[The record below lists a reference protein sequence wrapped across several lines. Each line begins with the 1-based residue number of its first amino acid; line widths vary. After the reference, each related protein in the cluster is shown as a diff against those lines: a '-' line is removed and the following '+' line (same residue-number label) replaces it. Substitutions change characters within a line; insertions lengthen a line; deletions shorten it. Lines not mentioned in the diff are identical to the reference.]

1 MIAVEQI
8 ERLAVALAIG
18 LLIGLERGWQ
28 ARKEGEGERT
38 AGVRTFAL
46 SSVLGG
52 LWATLSQQHG
62 GAGVVALAAAF
73 VAFSGA
79 IVLFRYRE
87 TGHDGTFGATTVVA
101 AMLAFTLGAA
111 AVLGSMQVAG
121 AAGVA
126 VAGLLVL
133 KKALHDWL
141 SRISWIELRST
152 LLLLAMTFILLPILP
167 HREVDPW
174 GLINPFELWLMT
186 IMIAAI
192 SFVGYVAIKVAGEQ
206 AGTILTGL
214 AGGLVSSTAVTLTLA
229 RLAREQP
236 AMRAAALS
244 GALIA
249 SMTMMLRVLVVVG
262 LVQAPL
268 LARIGPAVAVAA
280 VVLMVAALP
289 FLLRRAHG
297 GPKDG
302 GPKDGGSKDGELA
315 LTNPFDI
322 RTVLQFALLL
332 AILTILAR
340 GTAALGSAPG
350 VLALAAVSGI
360 ADVDAIVLSVS
371 RLSTGALGGE
381 VAARAILVAVAVN
394 SVAKAVLGWVAG
406 GRRFGG
412 VMMLAALA
420 AIAAGLVAHFL
431 LPVRWPVS

>member
-62 GAGVVALAAAF
+62 GVGVVALAAAF

-268 LARIGPAVAVAA
+268 LARIAPAVAAAA

-297 GPKDG
+297 DS
-302 GPKDGGSKDGELA
+302 KDGGSKDGELS

-371 RLSTGALGGE
+371 RLSTGALGSE

-420 AIAAGLVAHFL
+420 AIAAGLAAHFL
-431 LPVRWPVS
+431 LPVRWPAS